1 MSDLK
6 IFGETEFISSK
17 RARVLSVKIL
27 SNGLRITLPSGKIK
41 QDAIKWILDNKE
53 LIIRKQEKLRARKSR
68 TLIRENEIIKTYTFS
83 IIPCKAARSDV
94 FFNLNNGTLKIEYPD
109 YADLESDHLQQ
120 ICWRGIKYFLKKEAG
135 RVLPEK
141 LAKLANEHRFNYC
154 DLKLQSG
161 KTRWGSCSSKKNIN
175 LSIFLMLLPEHLID
189 YVILHELCHTVEMN
203 HSDKFWK
210 LMDDVTEGKSKRLR
224 AAIKNYEIPG

>member
-1 MSDLK
+1 MFFSLTAGCVNIRVSFGL
-6 IFGETEFISSK
+6 IFC
-17 RARVLSVKIL
+17 
-27 SNGLRITLPSGKIK
+27 
-41 QDAIKWILDNKE
+41 E
-53 LIIRKQEKLRARKSR
+53 LATNVI
-68 TLIRENEIIKTYTFS
+68 N

-94 FFNLNNGTLKIEYPD
+94 FFNLNNGTLKIEYPLD
-109 YADLESDHLQQ
+109 ADLESDHLQQ

-141 LAKLANEHRFNYC
+141 LAKLAGEHRFTYR

-161 KTRWGSCSSKKNIN
+161 KTRWGSCSNRKSIN
-175 LSIFLMLLPEHLID
+175 LSIYLMLLPEHLID

-210 LMDDVTEGKSKRLR
+210 LMDDVTGGKTNRLR
-224 AAIKNYEIPG
+224 KEIKNYEIPG